1 VSRFKVQLGR
11 DQGSYRTV
19 LSTDNAAQA
28 SIVFNGY
35 NVGRGYKKRL
45 LDNGKVHARVLT
57 HRWE

>member
-1 VSRFKVQLGR
+1 MKKYAVQLGK

-28 SIVFNGY
+28 SLYYRGY

-45 LDNGKVHARVLT
+45 LENGKVVARVIT
-57 HRWE
+57 NYWE